1 MAEGDGAIMLLVH
14 SADSLKTLAFA
25 VPILQQLAVVLIPT
39 WEIAMQIG
47 DSFRILGRSGMNL
60 RKMMVTGGRDT
71 IKQRTIWTRGTC

>member
-14 SADSLKTLAFA
+14 SVDSLKTLAFA